1 MPARCMKS
9 ISRSSELASGPG
21 IVSAALWRASDEAAK
36 IRRAWRVPEKQDLFI
51 ACYGQIVRADRWRR
65 EGIGRP
71 RHDRP
76 AAVRPNGAHDNRH
89 AGLLLEA
96 ADAVRVVA
104 PGGEQQLQVRARQPF
119 AAAAEHHC
127 GGDAESQRAAAGGGK
142 PADLADEPQA
152 ARQLID
158 RDLVL
163 DPGRDTDREMVGE
176 IGADP
181 WQFVH
186 HLDADRFQMAG
197 RPDARDLQQVGRV
210 DGAAGDDDLTRRQYP
225 AIAAILPKG
234 NPGALPALEQQPRSD
249 RLGLDAHIWASPRLG
264 QKGARRRPAEAPPPR
279 D

>member
-1 MPARCMKS
+1 MN
-9 ISRSSELASGPG
+9 SS
-21 IVSAALWRASDEAAK
+21 
-36 IRRAWRVPEKQDLFI
+36 
-51 ACYGQIVRADRWRR
+51 CRW
-65 EGIGRP
+65 
-71 RHDRP
+71 
-76 AAVRPNGAHDNRH
+76 
-89 AGLLLEA
+89 
-96 ADAVRVVA
+96 
-104 PGGEQQLQVRARQPF
+104 ARQPF

-163 DPGRDTDREMVGE
+163 DPVRDTDREMVGE

-234 NPGALPALEQQPRSD
+234 NPGALPALEQQPRSN

-279 D
+279 HLRIPDPLLDRAVVVCGQRKAGLLGGFDKSVRQRQDRPVIFDEERTARAAILRTPRHLMLGFP